1 MMVYE
6 DRHAHAHPQ
15 VQTSRTPVR
24 SPLQNGISLHPR
36 PDRPLRGVH
45 PAPAQIPPPEPA
57 PPHPRLPHRPPHP
70 PDLARPLRKPPA
82 ALLPTRTVSLDPAAL
97 FAKIV
102 GAARGRGGYCLEGS
116 TFFNHVLRA
125 LGFQVYAAGARIR
138 RRSEEDGVPRGDYIG
153 WFHMVNIVTLPDG
166 HKYMVD
172 VAFGGDGATRPLA
185 LVPGRAVRNLGL
197 QEVRLVREAIP
208 QLVDRSQL
216 QWVYQYR
223 NGAAGDWNAYYAFAE
238 VEFLHADLEIVNFF
252 VSGRVGGGNFQ
263 TENVFVV
270 AFLSGRGEGEG
281 EEGEGEVKIIGKR
294 MLVNGV
300 LKENLGGK
308 TRVVRVC
315 QGEERESEGLEGGI
329 WDSTDGGGDQGDQ
342 GEQCRVEGGRRW
354 ACGGVEGVEKETKI
368 A

>member
-1 MMVYE
+1 M
-6 DRHAHAHPQ
+6 
-15 VQTSRTPVR
+15 
-24 SPLQNGISLHPR
+24 
-36 PDRPLRGVH
+36 
-45 PAPAQIPPPEPA
+45 
-57 PPHPRLPHRPPHP
+57 
-70 PDLARPLRKPPA
+70 
-82 ALLPTRTVSLDPAAL
+82 
-97 FAKIV
+97 
-102 GAARGRGGYCLEGS
+102 
-116 TFFNHVLRA
+116 
-125 LGFQVYAAGARIR
+125 
-138 RRSEEDGVPRGDYIG
+138 
-153 WFHMVNIVTLPDG
+153 TLPDG

-185 LVPGRAVRNLGL
+185 LVPGRAVRNLGP

-270 AFLSGRGEGEG
+270 AFLSGEGEE

-315 QGEERESEGLEGGI
+315 QGEEERVRVLREVFGI
-329 WDSTDGGGDQGDQ
+329 RLMKEEIRGIRGSSAELKGDADGHVAG
-342 GEQCRVEGGRRW
+342 
-354 ACGGVEGVEKETKI
+354 
-368 A
+368 